1 MNKICDNVSNCHEL
15 TTIAETGE
23 AMRVFC
29 NICQRQF
36 IIKKDWRGV
45 PENKYYSKIFR
56 KLKRTPQGEIKTWHI
71 ITQGRTA

>member
-56 KLKRTPQGEIKTWHI
+56 KEILQGNDPLFYKYHPEYLKI
-71 ITQGRTA
+71 